1 MPATGALPNLLIIGA
16 AKCGTTSLH
25 RYLDQHPDI
34 SMAGGDGLSA
44 KELRFF
50 TDPDWRDELDR
61 YARHFS
67 AEVAVRGEATPA
79 YTFYPLHRGVPE
91 RIRALVPEARLIYL
105 VRDPV
110 ERIASHWVQRYWG
123 GDRRSFEDWMREYD
137 RPDNLLVCPS
147 RYATQIEQYLRY
159 FDRSQ
164 ILILDQRELR
174 FDRQAT
180 LKRVFAFLAVD
191 ETVESPAFDE
201 ELNARSEKEA
211 LTRFGYELWKRVL
224 GSEARIGRFGR
235 GLPTPVRRAVGRP
248 MRRALSRSIETPV
261 IDDRLRAK
269 LTALLQDEADRFR
282 VLAGRDFPHWSL

>member
-1 MPATGALPNLLIIGA
+1 MAAAGALPNLLIIGA

-25 RYLDQHPDI
+25 RYLDQHPHI
-34 SMAGGDGLSA
+34 SMAGANGGSA

-50 TDPDWRDELDR
+50 TDPHWRDELDR
-61 YARHFS
+61 YTRHFS
-67 AEVAVRGEATPA
+67 PDAAIRGEATPA

-91 RIRALVPEARLIYL
+91 RIHALVPEVRLIYL
-105 VRDPV
+105 VRDPL

-159 FDRSQ
+159 FDLSQ

-174 FDRQAT
+174 TNRSAT

-191 ETVESPAFDE
+191 DAVDSPAFDE
-201 ELNARSEKEA
+201 ELNVGAEKEA
-211 LTRFGYELWKRVL
+211 FTGFGHQLWTRVL
-224 GSEARIGRFGR
+224 GSDGSIGRFGR
-235 GLPTPVRRAVGRP
+235 GLPMPVRRTVGRP
-248 MRRALSRSIETPV
+248 IRRVLSRSIETPV
-261 IDDRLRAK
+261 IDERLRAE
-269 LTALLQDEADRFR
+269 LTALLKDEADRFR
-282 VLAGRDFPHWSL
+282 ELAGREFRHWSV